1 MIVSLNKVGHD
12 FGIGHLFE
20 DVTATIDKR
29 DKIVLIGRNGS
40 GKSTL
45 LKIITGELKPSDGEL
60 YVASTLKIGY
70 QMQKRVNNLNQTL
83 SEYYMEDKESLPKES
98 VEYYSYD
105 RRVRSILTG
114 LGFGKDTWERGLSTF
129 SGGELTRIALG
140 KLFLVD
146 YDILLLDEPT
156 NHLDLESVEWLTSF
170 LKSYKGAVVLVT
182 HDRYLIRSIGNR
194 FWELNSQKLW
204 DFRGNFERYSSER
217 EHLLKSGVRTREN
230 LIKERD
236 RLLAVAKRYRNWGED
251 KFIKQAMSKER
262 MADRL
267 QEKLDNI
274 ELPEENINAPKIKLP
289 EPDRTGYIV
298 LETQKLSFSYDGKKI
313 FDEAD
318 FVMQRREKVSILG
331 VNGSGKTTLL
341 RIITGELDDY
351 KGKITWGHNVHWGY
365 LSQMKDDLDQTSDV
379 MGEIGN
385 LIPLWPDF
393 EIRKYAG
400 RFGFTGEDVFK
411 AVTSLSGG
419 ERTRLALAKLILKK
433 PNILVMDE
441 PTNNLDIWSIEELEE
456 VLKEY
461 RGAIILISHD
471 REFVENIADKFYTI
485 SDKKL
490 LKTRSLAEYLSM
502 TVKDKTSTETSEGK
516 QSFQER
522 RKLSNRKKTILDR
535 LESISLEEKK
545 NETVIEKAHGEMSIN
560 STNFQKLNDLQ
571 LQIET
576 SEEKILELL
585 EEKEFLEKELEDLET
600 LLKN

>member
-535 LESISLEEKK
+535 LESISLEE
-545 NETVIEKAHGEMSIN
+545 EK
-560 STNFQKLNDLQ
+560 
-571 LQIET
+571 
-576 SEEKILELL
+576 
-585 EEKEFLEKELEDLET
+585 
-600 LLKN
+600 

>member
-20 DVTATIDKR
+20 DVTATIAKR

-45 LKIITGELKPSDGEL
+45 LKIMTGEIKPSDGEL
-60 YVASTLKIGY
+60 YVASNLKIGY

-83 SEYYMEDKESLPKES
+83 SEYYMEEKDALAKDS
-98 VEYYSYD
+98 VEYFSYD

-114 LGFGKDTWERGLSTF
+114 LGFGKATWERTLSTF

-170 LKSYKGAVVLVT
+170 LKSYKGAIVLVT

-204 DFRGNFERYSSER
+204 DFKGNFDKYSSER
-217 EHLLKSGVRTREN
+217 EILLKSGTRTREN
-230 LIKERD
+230 LIKEKEK
-236 RLLAVAKRYRNWGED
+236 LLAIAKRYRNWGED
-251 KFIKQAMSKER
+251 KFVKQAISRER
-262 MADRL
+262 MAARL

-274 ELPEENINAPKIKLP
+274 DLPEENITGPRLKLP
-289 EPDRTGYIV
+289 EPDRTGYVV
-298 LETQKLSFSYDGKKI
+298 LETQKLSFGYDGKII
-313 FDEAD
+313 FNEANL
-318 FVMQRREKVSILG
+318 VMQRREKVAILG

-341 RIITGELDDY
+341 KIITGELNDF
-351 KGKITWGHNVHWGY
+351 KGKIKWGHNVRWGY
-365 LSQMKDDLDQTSDV
+365 LSQMKDDLDQSSDV

-385 LIPLWPDF
+385 LVPMWPDF

-400 RFGFTGEDVFK
+400 RFGFSGEDVFK
-411 AVTSLSGG
+411 STTSLSGG

-461 RGAIILISHD
+461 KGAIILISHD
-471 REFVENIADKFYTI
+471 REFVENIADKFFAI
-485 SDKKL
+485 SNKKL
-490 LKTRSLAEYLSM
+490 IKISSLGDYLSIS
-502 TVKDKTSTETSEGK
+502 TNEKTSDEISEGK

-535 LESISLEEKK
+535 LATIAEEEEK
-545 NETVIEKAHGEMSIN
+545 NETLIENAQGEITIY
-560 STNFQKLNDLQ
+560 STNFQKLDKIQ
-571 LQIET
+571 QQIN
-576 SEEKILELL
+576 SAEEKLLELL
-585 EEKEFLEKELEDLET
+585 EERESLDNELKELE
-600 LLKN
+600 LLLNN